1 MKKIQKLVALVA
13 IALASSSF
21 LVAQNEN
28 QPQQT
33 PPLETHYMVDF
44 TAYRVTDPGITLS
57 AEWMLTPEWV
67 LAGEVGVGYA
77 MLYAMASNNYNQF
90 FLDDGISARWYVN
103 RARRARLGKTI
114 RKNSGFYFD
123 FGLKH
128 MYTASKVAQ
137 RRYPGTPYYDEYG
150 QPAKKESSVAHANVL
165 GAYIAA
171 GSKLVSKSNIYFSWK
186 LGLGYGVG
194 ITSSNN
200 EMDASPT
207 LFPVCDIRVGYC
219 F

>member
-1 MKKIQKLVALVA
+1 MKKIQRFVAFIA

-28 QPQQT
+28 QTQQT

-44 TAYRVTDPGITLS
+44 TAYRVTDPGIAFS

-77 MLYAMASNNYNQF
+77 MLFSMATNNYNQF

-128 MYTASKVAQ
+128 MYKASKEGQ
-137 RRYPGTPYYDEYG
+137 RQYPSTPDYNEYG
-150 QPAKKESSVAHANVL
+150 QPTTRKSSVTHGNVL

-186 LGLGYGVG
+186 LGIGYGVG
-194 ITSSNN
+194 IISSYN
-200 EMDASPT
+200 EMEVHPT